1 MIVAVMCFAAMN
13 LGLDYEHHAILIG
26 YFMYIFHQRY
36 ILSIPFSFLSMY
48 KEPWALLGF
57 ALTLTY
63 NGKRGR
69 QYKII
74 NYCFYPAHLLILG
87 LLRLYLGI

>member
-1 MIVAVMCFAAMN
+1 
-13 LGLDYEHHAILIG
+13 
-26 YFMYIFHQRY
+26 MYIFHQRY

-69 QYKII
+69 QHKII